1 MKEQSRLVVFGKKAA
16 AEVMEITPT
25 AITINDQP
33 QIRFSLNFTDEK
45 GPTHYK
51 TLKKV
56 VLLTDLY
63 HQQIGSREVLYLPEN
78 PNIFEL
84 I

>member
-1 MKEQSRLVVFGKKAA
+1 MEEQSRLVVFGKKAA

-25 AITINDQP
+25 ATTINDQP

-63 HQQIGSREVLYLPEN
+63 HQQIGSREALYLPEN